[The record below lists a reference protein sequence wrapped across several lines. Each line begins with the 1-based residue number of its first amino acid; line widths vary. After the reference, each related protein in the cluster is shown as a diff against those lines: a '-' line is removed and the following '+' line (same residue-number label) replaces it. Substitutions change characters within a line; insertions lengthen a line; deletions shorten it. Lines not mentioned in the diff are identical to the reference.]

1 MLTGRFLRGL
11 GQAARSPAGHAML
24 HTTRPAASMQ
34 AIVSVFGSNRP
45 GLVADIAEVV
55 YDYAGNAGVS
65 KMARVGDFFSV
76 ILLADIDAEG
86 DDSVAAL
93 SMLHS
98 AINRKLGETGRR
110 DQLHVAVHLNNRA
123 SPDPVKLA
131 SITVTGQNSPGIVK
145 EVTGALASSNF
156 DILTADTK
164 ITSAPQTGE
173 AIFELQLVAAVPVPE
188 VDDRI
193 AGFDEDQAFAN
204 GHESLDRKLF
214 QVETRFQDLSID
226 YQPPDLPLG

>member
-1 MLTGRFLRGL
+1 MIAGLFRGL

-24 HTTRPAASMQ
+24 HTTRPAAAIQ

-76 ILLADIDAEG
+76 ILLVDIEAEG

-110 DQLHVAVHLNNRA
+110 DQLHIAVHVNDRS

-131 SITVTGQNSPGIVK
+131 SITVSGQNSPGIVK

-164 ITSAPQTGE
+164 ITSAPHTGE
-173 AIFELQLVAAVPVPE
+173 AIFELQLVAAVPE
-188 VDDRI
+188 FDDRI
-193 AGFDEDQAFAN
+193 ANLDDQEAFAN
-204 GHESLDRKLF
+204 GHESLDRKLL